1 MTFLCVLLNSFHLEV
16 NLSSQANLGKEYLQV
31 SSYKLCLINPSASA
45 EGKGKDYTGSRF
57 LLPCVLKPPVAGTR
71 RGAVEI
77 MGGGMLI
84 PMPLLPRMSRSDG
97 KLSR

>member
-16 NLSSQANLGKEYLQV
+16 NLPSQANLGKEYLQV
-31 SSYKLCLINPSASA
+31 SSYKLCLINPSA
-45 EGKGKDYTGSRF
+45 F
-57 LLPCVLKPPVAGTR
+57 LLPFSFLLPPVLKPPIAGTR

-77 MGGGMLI
+77 MGGGILI
-84 PMPLLPRMSRSDG
+84 PMPLLLRMSRFDG